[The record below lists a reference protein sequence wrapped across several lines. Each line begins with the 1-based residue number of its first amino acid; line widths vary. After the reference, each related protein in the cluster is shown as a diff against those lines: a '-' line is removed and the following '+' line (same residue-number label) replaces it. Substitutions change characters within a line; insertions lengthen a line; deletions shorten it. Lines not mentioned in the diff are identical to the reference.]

1 MTKKVNVE
9 KGKQGFQPTA
19 KTEASSF
26 LLGPLVAADNLN
38 DYGHFTDSEFR
49 AVRTIVAEQFTEAA
63 EFIRTDAPEVGR
75 VVFRIEQDEPGFGG
89 YRISDITCYD
99 HENLD
104 LEDSDVHYIVYED
117 LCGSL
122 SNHTRSLLVGY
133 TGIGVTASNGYTE
146 LLVSDPSERLR

>member
-9 KGKQGFQPTA
+9 TGKQGFQPTA
-19 KTEASSF
+19 KAEASSF

-63 EFIRTDAPEVGR
+63 EFIRVDAPKVGR
-75 VVFRIEQDEPGFGG
+75 VVFRIVQDEPGFDG
-89 YRISDITCYD
+89 YYIEDITCYD

-104 LEDSDVHYIVYED
+104 LEDSEVRNAVYEN

-122 SNHTRSLLVGY
+122 TNHTRSLLAED

-146 LLVSDPSERLR
+146 FLVSDPTERLR